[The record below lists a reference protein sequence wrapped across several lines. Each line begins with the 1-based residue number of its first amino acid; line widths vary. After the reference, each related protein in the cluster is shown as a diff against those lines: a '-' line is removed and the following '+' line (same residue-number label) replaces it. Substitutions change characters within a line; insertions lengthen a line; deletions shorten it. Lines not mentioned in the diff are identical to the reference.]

1 MFERVTVNL
10 QMKGKPLNLQI
21 WDTAGGYAGLRGR
34 EGSLTCPEAKPYS
47 FLLNQGGQPITKGQ
61 VLARV
66 RVPRNPNPLCL
77 CACVCRLPQPRVAKC
92 ILQTRGNPER
102 FPLKG

>member
-1 MFERVTVNL
+1 MQGCEGGRGASHA
-10 QMKGKPLNLQI
+10 QKPSP
-21 WDTAGGYAGLRGR
+21 T
-34 EGSLTCPEAKPYS
+34 P

-66 RVPRNPNPLCL
+66 RVPRNPNLLCF
-77 CACVCRLPQPRVAKC
+77 CACVCCLPQPRVAKC
-92 ILQTRGNPER
+92 ILQTRGNPEC